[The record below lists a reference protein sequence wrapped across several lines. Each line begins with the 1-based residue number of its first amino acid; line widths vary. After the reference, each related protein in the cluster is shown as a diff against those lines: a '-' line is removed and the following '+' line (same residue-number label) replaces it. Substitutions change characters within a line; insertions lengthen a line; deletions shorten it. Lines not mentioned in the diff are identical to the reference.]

1 MGWQEAAVIVIV
13 LGAIAFLVARIAGV
27 RRRSSKPAETF
38 VPLDRVRK
46 RDDGC
51 H

>member
-1 MGWQEAAVIVIV
+1 VDWQSVAVVLIVLAAVAV
-13 LGAIAFLVARIAGV
+13 LVRRVSGV
-27 RRRSSKPAETF
+27 RRRRSSPAETF

-46 RDDGC
+46 RNGDC